1 MGVSAQTMTL
11 PGGDA
16 RRRQPAG
23 LAAGAPLSVING
35 PVAAMQWIA
44 EEMSQAEVRLREL
57 VVSDVAAVPT
67 VAGYLVDAG
76 GKRFRP
82 ALTALA
88 ARAIGYDGD
97 VISLMCAG
105 ELLHIG
111 SLLHD
116 DVVDGGD
123 ERRGR
128 PAAHTVWGNPVAVL
142 SGDFCLARSV
152 LLAAE
157 AGGHRVVTE
166 LGKAVTRMAEGEVLQ
181 LQRAHDLSTDLE
193 GYLDVIERKSAALI
207 AWCAAAP
214 AWARGDERTATALA
228 RFGRKAGV
236 AFQVTD
242 DVIDFHSGTGKVPGA
257 DVREGKITLPLLF
270 AFEADPTLRDRVA
283 AGVGNADATPE
294 LLTAIRS
301 TGALERALA
310 YADTLMTDAIDG
322 LTDIPDGLGKD
333 ALCMLGRTLVDRAS

>member
-1 MGVSAQTMTL
+1 MSVSAQTPTL
-11 PGGDA
+11 PGGVA
-16 RRRQPAG
+16 TRRQPAG

-35 PVAAMQWIA
+35 PVAAMKLVA
-44 EEMSQAEVRLREL
+44 PELAQAEVKLREL
-57 VVSDVAAVPT
+57 VISDVAAVPT
-67 VAGYLVDAG
+67 VAGYLVNAG

-88 ARAIGYDGD
+88 SRTIGYEGD
-97 VISLMCAG
+97 VVSLMCAG
-105 ELLHIG
+105 EMLHIG

-116 DVVDGGD
+116 DVVDGGN

-166 LGKAVTRMAEGEVLQ
+166 LGHAITRMAEGEVLQ

-214 AWARGDERTATALA
+214 AWAMGDERNATALA
-228 RFGRKAGV
+228 RFGRRAGV

-242 DVIDFHSGTGKVPGA
+242 DVLDFHSGTGKVPGA
-257 DVREGKITLPLLF
+257 DVREGKITLPLLV
-270 AFEADPTLRDRVA
+270 AFDADPTLRDRVA
-283 AGVGNADATPE
+283 AGVGNPDATAE
-294 LLTAIRS
+294 LLVAIRA
-301 TGALERALA
+301 TGALDRALA
-310 YADTLMTDAIDG
+310 YADNLINEAIDG
-322 LTDIPDGLGKD
+322 LTDLPDGPGKD
-333 ALCMLGRTLVDRAS
+333 ALAMLGRTLVDRAT

>member
-1 MGVSAQTMTL
+1 MSASAQTLIL

-16 RRRQPAG
+16 TRRQPAG

-35 PVAAMQWIA
+35 PVAAMRWVSDDLA
-44 EEMSQAEVRLREL
+44 QAERRLREL
-57 VVSDVAAVPT
+57 VISDVAAVPT

-88 ARAIGYDGD
+88 SRAIAYDGD
-97 VISLMCAG
+97 VVSLMCAG

-116 DVVDGGD
+116 DVVDGGN

-166 LGKAVTRMAEGEVLQ
+166 LGHAVTRMAEGEVLQ

-214 AWARGDERTATALA
+214 AWAWGDERAATALA

-242 DVIDFHSGTGKVPGA
+242 DVLDFHTGTGKLPGV
-257 DVREGKITLPLLF
+257 DVREGKVTLPLLF
-270 AFEADPTLRDRVA
+270 AFQADPTLRDRVA
-283 AGVGNADATPE
+283 AGVGNAEATPA
-294 LLTAIRS
+294 LLAAIRA
-301 TGALERALA
+301 TGALEHALTYADNLVNEAIAGLDDIPAGPGRDALA
-310 YADTLMTDAIDG
+310 
-322 LTDIPDGLGKD
+322 
-333 ALCMLGRTLVDRAS
+333 MLGRTLVDRAT